1 MVASA
6 STMISPNISPKE
18 LSVWERL
25 RRLDFH
31 PKTKEDFRVRT
42 AYGGASKWEGGG
54 GALGCWDTVPRWMIG
69 LVVWGW

>member
-1 MVASA
+1 
-6 STMISPNISPKE
+6 MISPSISPKE

-42 AYGGASKWEGGG
+42 AYGGASTWRGSLAWLGLACLCACVSAG
-54 GALGCWDTVPRWMIG
+54 YWAYGAID
-69 LVVWGW
+69 

>member
-1 MVASA
+1 
-6 STMISPNISPKE
+6 MISPHISPKE

-42 AYGGASKWEGGG
+42 AYGGASE
-54 GALGCWDTVPRWMIG
+54 
-69 LVVWGW
+69 